1 MNKRLIA
8 LIQLKMLLDGANKLH
23 SDQENANRQIEGLTS
38 LNPAQIT
45 AEKQLIN
52 QATTRTDVAQKLAD

>member
-1 MNKRLIA
+1 M
-8 LIQLKMLLDGANKLH
+8 ANKLH
-23 SDQENANRQIEGLTS
+23 SDQKTNRQIEGLTS

-52 QATTRTDVAQKLAD
+52 QATTRTDVAQN